1 MFNKK
6 RTKYLNQDDK
16 KQLLDLI
23 EKQNEVIQSLVNKI
37 DLQNKVLNQFQEK
50 DQLFFAFLP

>member
-50 DQLFFAFLP
+50 AQLFFAFLP